1 MLKLRDRAI
10 TKISIMEQWW
20 RDTFPEG
27 RKTLN
32 IKDSFGNPLEIS
44 YGEKGQGS
52 PLILFHGIG
61 SWSYSW
67 RRLIEPFSQHFRVI
81 CFDAKGHGFSPA
93 VTLDRQIGYQ
103 IPEFLQII
111 QALNLDEPVTVVA
124 QSLGALITLAAV
136 EEKPALFKQ
145 LILINVPI
153 FLQGLPNWWMP
164 LLANIPLDFVQ
175 WLDGTRLSK
184 SFAPLLQTI
193 VTYGRREVVVNP
205 QDITPEDVG
214 AIIYP
219 YVERPGAIATYVNDL
234 QLALKA
240 LEAKSKN
247 QPNLMTQ
254 VEEHLTTIQ
263 QPTLILWG
271 DRDRWFPPY
280 LGEKLCNIL
289 PNAQLEILQQ
299 CGHDAAATASQ
310 QVYDAYQK
318 FSQSREW

>member
-1 MLKLRDRAI
+1 
-10 TKISIMEQWW
+10 MEQWW

-27 RKTLN
+27 RKILN
-32 IKDSFGNPLEIS
+32 ITDSFGNPLAIS

-52 PLILFHGIG
+52 PLICFHGIG

-81 CFDAKGHGFSPA
+81 CFDAKGHGFSA
-93 VTLDRQIGYQ
+93 ATVLNRQIGYQ

-111 QALNLDEPVTVVA
+111 HALNLDEPVTVMA

-136 EEKPALFKQ
+136 EREPTLFKQ

-153 FLQGLPNWWMP
+153 FLETLPNWWMP
-164 LLANIPLDFVQ
+164 LLAHIPLDFVQ
-175 WLDGTRLSK
+175 WIDQTRLSQN
-184 SFAPLLQTI
+184 FAPFLHTI
-193 VTYGRREVVVNP
+193 VTYGRQEVVVNP
-205 QDITPEDVG
+205 QDITPEEVSG
-214 AIIYP
+214 IIYP
-219 YVERPGAIATYVNDL
+219 YVNMPGAIATYVNDL

-240 LEAKSKN
+240 LQAKSQN

-254 VEEHLTTIQ
+254 IERELATIQ

-280 LGEKLCNIL
+280 LGEKLCNAL
-289 PNAQLEILQQ
+289 PNATLKILQQ
-299 CGHDAAATASQ
+299 CGHDGAASAPKQ
-310 QVYDAYQK
+310 IYRAYQN
-318 FSQSREW
+318 FRRF